1 MYMYMYQD
9 KTAASLPTVL
19 TLPSGKCPHS
29 RTQWPHWVS
38 DSCNILRYVGGYNR
52 HNQMT
57 LGKWTLS
64 PHYEWCQIQSTCTT
78 GAHPVHVM
86 FIYTVKLWCTC
97 TCTPWHCSVALC
109 VDKCTGHDSF
119 LLNSVARMSA
129 LNSHY
134 QHRVLTNE
142 TSKMPIDNDTWRKKE
157 ADESENIQT
166 TVHSVWLELTKI
178 CVKWIRL
185 VKTKQCKE
193 TGSLTARSQ
202 ILFLNTF
209 KF

>member
-52 HNQMT
+52 HNQRT

-119 LLNSVARMSA
+119 LLNSVARIPCSFKWNQQSGNWWWHM
-129 LNSHY
+129 
-134 QHRVLTNE
+134 
-142 TSKMPIDNDTWRKKE
+142 KE
-157 ADESENIQT
+157 KRS
-166 TVHSVWLELTKI
+166 WW
-178 CVKWIRL
+178 KWEHTDDCPFCMVRTDKNL
-185 VKTKQCKE
+185 CE
-193 TGSLTARSQ
+193 MD
-202 ILFLNTF
+202 
-209 KF
+209 